1 MPKKKR
7 KTKNKKKG
15 KSVTKKIALYPS
27 KILSPVSKFL
37 TRRVKELEKRKRELA
52 KEDPFKREDRVD
64 DNASI
69 DTDAEEQLGHARTSA
84 LKEQLD
90 RKLIQTKKALARIRL
105 GQYGICEDC
114 GKMIDTDRL
123 MVYPEATICAKCMKK
138 REK

>member
-1 MPKKKR
+1 MAKKAK
-7 KTKNKKKG
+7 KTKGAKKG
-15 KSVTKKIALYPS
+15 SKKLTLYPA
-27 KILSPVSKFL
+27 KLLSPVSKFL
-37 TRRVKELEKRKRELA
+37 TSRIKELEKRKKELA
-52 KEDPFKREDRVD
+52 NEDPFKREDRVN

-84 LKEQLD
+84 LREQID
-90 RKLIQTKKALARIRL
+90 RKLIQTKKALARIKI